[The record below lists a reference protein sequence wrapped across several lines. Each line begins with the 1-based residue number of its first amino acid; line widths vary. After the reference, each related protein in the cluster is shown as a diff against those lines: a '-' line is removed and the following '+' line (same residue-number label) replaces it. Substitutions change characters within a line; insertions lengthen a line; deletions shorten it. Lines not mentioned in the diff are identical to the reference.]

1 MESRPGM
8 ETLALPDIAS
18 QDTEPELNLLL
29 AENPAEDWRRR
40 RAAVVGSAVFHVVL
54 IVVMVTVKGAPYE
67 PLPPERIFVKHV
79 TPLYTPPDLTQ
90 KAPNKTPISK
100 ELTVE
105 SIAPRPV
112 LKAPAPAP
120 VAKPAEPVKA
130 MPLPAPPPP
139 QQAAQT
145 PPKPVLMEAPKI
157 EAPATVQTAQ
167 LPKIGTLPPQPQES
181 PKLALQ
187 DVNPAQRTGPGR
199 PTGLIQMPT
208 AGIQEAVRNLSHTG
222 ATPGTISVGDS
233 GDEGGSGPGLNLPPS
248 AGRPKSSLE
257 LKSDPMGVD
266 FRPYMQQVIAAV
278 RRNWFAVYPEAAR
291 LGQRGQVVLQ
301 FAVVKQ
307 GLVTKV
313 VFNGQSGAKALDQS
327 AVAAISAS
335 NPLPPLPA
343 EFKGDRIV
351 LQMTFLYNMPR

>member
-1 MESRPGM
+1 M
-8 ETLALPDIAS
+8 ETLDLPDIAHT
-18 QDTEPELNLLL
+18 DAEPELHLLL
-29 AENPAEDWRRR
+29 AENHADDWRRR
-40 RAAVVGSAVFHVVL
+40 RAAAIGSGIFHLVL
-54 IVVMVTVKGAPYE
+54 IVVLLTVKESPYV
-67 PLPPERIFVKHV
+67 PPPPERLLVRHV
-79 TPLYTPPDLTQ
+79 TPLYTPPELTQ
-90 KAPNKTPISK
+90 KAPNKTPLSK

-112 LKAPAPAP
+112 FKAPAPAP
-120 VAKPAEPVKA
+120 SAKRAEPVKA
-130 MPLPAPPPP
+130 APVPPAPPP
-139 QQAAQT
+139 QQVTQT
-145 PPKPVLMEAPKI
+145 PPKLVELEAPKI
-157 EAPATVQTAQ
+157 EAPASAQTAQ
-167 LPKIGTLPPQPQES
+167 LPKAGQLPPQPQEA

-187 DVNPAQRTGPGR
+187 DVNPAQRPGNAK
-199 PTGLIQMPT
+199 PTGLIQVP
-208 AGIQEAVRNLSHTG
+208 APGIQEAVRNLSHNGG
-222 ATPGTISVGDS
+222 AQGGMSVGDL
-233 GDEGGSGPGLNLPPS
+233 GADEGGSGPGLNLPPS

-266 FRPYMQQVIAAV
+266 FRPYMLQVIAAV

-335 NPLPPLPA
+335 NPLPPLPP

>member
-1 MESRPGM
+1 M
-8 ETLALPDIAS
+8 ETLDLPESANIA
-18 QDTEPELNLLL
+18 TEPELNLLL
-29 AENPAEDWRRR
+29 EEDPADDWRRW
-40 RAAVVGSAVFHVVL
+40 RASAVASVLFHVVL
-54 IVVMVTVKGAPYE
+54 TIALFTFQGAPYQ
-67 PLPPERIFVKHV
+67 PLPPERVFVPHV
-79 TPLYTPPDLTQ
+79 TTLYIPPELTQ
-90 KAPNKTPISK
+90 KAPNKVPLAK

-112 LKAPAPAP
+112 FKAPAPAP
-120 VAKPAEPVKA
+120 AAKQAEPVKA
-130 MPLPAPPPP
+130 MPAPPTPP
-139 QQAAQT
+139 QQVAQT
-145 PPKPVLMEAPKI
+145 PPKQVMVEAPKI
-157 EAPATVQTAQ
+157 EAPASVQTAQ
-167 LPKIGTLPPQPQES
+167 LPKQGQLPPQPVAA
-181 PKLALQ
+181 PKLQLQ
-187 DVNPAQRTGPGR
+187 DVNPQPTSGTGK
-199 PTGLIQMPT
+199 PTGLIQMPNP
-208 AGIQEAVRNLSHTG
+208 GIQEAVRNLSRSGG
-222 ATPGTISVGDS
+222 AMGSLSVGDL
-233 GDEGGSGPGLNLPPS
+233 GADEGGSGAGLNLPSS
-248 AGRPKSSLE
+248 AGRPHSSLE

-266 FRPYMQQVIAAV
+266 FRPYMLQVIAAV

-351 LQMTFLYNMPR
+351 LQMTFLYNMQR

>member
-1 MESRPGM
+1 M
-8 ETLALPDIAS
+8 ETLDLPEIDIT
-18 QDTEPELNLLL
+18 DTEPKLNLLL
-29 AENPAEDWRRR
+29 EKDPVGDWRRWR
-40 RAAVVGSAVFHVVL
+40 VSGAGSAAFHVVVL
-54 IVVMVTVKGAPYE
+54 IGLLTFQGEPYR
-67 PLPPERIFVKHV
+67 PLPPEQVLVPHV

-90 KAPNKTPISK
+90 KAPNKAPLAK

-105 SIAPRPV
+105 SIAPRPM
-112 LKAPAPAP
+112 LKSPAPAPAAQKAP
-120 VAKPAEPVKA
+120 PAKAVVAPPAPQIVA
-130 MPLPAPPPP
+130 QAPPPP
-139 QQAAQT
+139 
-145 PPKPVLMEAPKI
+145 PKPVVMEAPKI
-157 EAPATVQTAQ
+157 EAPASQQTAQ
-167 LPKIGTLPPQPQES
+167 LPKAGQLPPQPQETQ
-181 PKLALQ
+181 KLALQ
-187 DVNPAQRTGPGR
+187 DVNPAPRAGNGK

-208 AGIQEAVRNLSHTG
+208 PGIQEAVRNLSRSG
-222 ATPGTISVGDS
+222 SAPGTMSVGELD
-233 GDEGGSGPGLNLPPS
+233 DAGSGAGLNLPPS
-248 AGRPKSSLE
+248 AGRPRSALE

-266 FRPYMQQVIAAV
+266 FRPYMLQVIAAI

-335 NPLPPLPA
+335 NPLPPLPT

>member
-1 MESRPGM
+1 M
-8 ETLALPDIAS
+8 ETLDLPDIDIT
-18 QDTEPELNLLL
+18 DTEPKLNLLL
-29 AENPAEDWRRR
+29 DEDPAGDWRRWR
-40 RAAVVGSAVFHVVL
+40 VSGAGSMAFHVVV
-54 IVVMVTVKGAPYE
+54 IVALLTFHGEPYKL
-67 PLPPERIFVKHV
+67 LPPERFLVPHV
-79 TPLYTPPDLTQ
+79 TPLYIPPDLTQ
-90 KAPNKTPISK
+90 KAPNKAPLAK

-105 SIAPRPV
+105 SIAPRPM
-112 LKAPAPAP
+112 LKSPAPAPAAQKAP
-120 VAKPAEPVKA
+120 AKAVVAPPAPQIVA
-130 MPLPAPPPP
+130 QAPPPP
-139 QQAAQT
+139 
-145 PPKPVLMEAPKI
+145 PKPVVMEAPKI
-157 EAPATVQTAQ
+157 EAPASQQTAQ
-167 LPKIGTLPPQPQES
+167 LPKAGQLPAQPQETQ
-181 PKLALQ
+181 KLALQ
-187 DVNPAQRTGPGR
+187 DVNPAPRTGNGK

-208 AGIQEAVRNLSHTG
+208 PGIQEAVRNLSHSG
-222 ATPGTISVGDS
+222 SAPGSMSVGEID
-233 GDEGGSGPGLNLPPS
+233 DAGSGAGLNLPPS
-248 AGRPKSSLE
+248 AGRPRSALE

-266 FRPYMQQVIAAV
+266 FRPYMLQVIAAI

-335 NPLPPLPA
+335 NPLPPLPT

>member
-1 MESRPGM
+1 M
-8 ETLALPDIAS
+8 ETLDLPKSAS
-18 QDTEPELNLLL
+18 TDTEPELNLLL
-29 AENPAEDWRRR
+29 EEDAADDWRRH
-40 RAAVVGSAVFHVVL
+40 RAAGVGSGIFHVIL
-54 IVVMVTVKGAPYE
+54 IFFLMFFKGAPYK
-67 PLPPERIFVKHV
+67 PLPPERFLVEHV
-79 TPLYTPPDLTQ
+79 TPLYTPPELTQ
-90 KAPNKTPISK
+90 KAPNKAPLAK
-100 ELTVE
+100 DLTLE
-105 SIAPRPV
+105 SIAPKPV

-120 VAKPAEPVKA
+120 SAAKAEPKP
-130 MPLPAPPPP
+130 MAPPPP
-139 QQAAQT
+139 PPQVAQAKPAQ
-145 PPKPVLMEAPKI
+145 PKEIEPPKI
-157 EAPATVQTAQ
+157 EAPVQAPQTAQ
-167 LPKIGTLPPQPQES
+167 MPKVGQLPPQPQES
-181 PKLALQ
+181 QKLALQ
-187 DVNPAQRTGPGR
+187 DVNPPSHAGAGR
-199 PTGLIQMPT
+199 GTGLI
-208 AGIQEAVRNLSHTG
+208 AVPNPSVQDALKSLSHTG
-222 ATPGTISVGDS
+222 GVPGTQSIGDL

-248 AGRPKSSLE
+248 AGRPRSSLE

-335 NPLPPLPA
+335 NPLPPLPV